1 MTVYCTEQQTRLHDL
16 IQRVN
21 ERKGSL
27 MLQVELAQRVT
38 KLALSCQKWES
49 SRDKFA
55 LCCFVMGCF
64 FQRHAA
70 IRKEEELTKKN

>member
-1 MTVYCTEQQTRLHDL
+1 MEFTGYCQVEFNAREMTVYRTEQQTRLHDL

-38 KLALSCQKWES
+38 KLALSCQNWES
-49 SRDKFA
+49 SRDT
-55 LCCFVMGCF
+55 FVC
-64 FQRHAA
+64 
-70 IRKEEELTKKN
+70 IVVS

>member
-1 MTVYCTEQQTRLHDL
+1 MQEEMTVYRTEQQTRLHDL

-21 ERKGSL
+21 EQKGSL

-49 SRDKFA
+49 SRDT
-55 LCCFVMGCF
+55 FVC
-64 FQRHAA
+64 
-70 IRKEEELTKKN
+70 IVVS